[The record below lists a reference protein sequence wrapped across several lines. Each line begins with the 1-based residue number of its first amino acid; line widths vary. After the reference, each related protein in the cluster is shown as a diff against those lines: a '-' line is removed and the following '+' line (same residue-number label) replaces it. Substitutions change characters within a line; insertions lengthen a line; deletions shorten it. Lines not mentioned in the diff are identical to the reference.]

1 MVLSILKYGDCQLST
16 AGRLTWIPVPL
27 WRTLEAARR
36 NMTLPRVALPVQSD
50 KQVCRQSPGS
60 GVGGYWRDELGY
72 EELLLIE
79 LGESGD

>member
-1 MVLSILKYGDCQLST
+1 
-16 AGRLTWIPVPL
+16 
-27 WRTLEAARR
+27 
-36 NMTLPRVALPVQSD
+36 MTLPRVALPVQSD
-50 KQVCRQSPGS
+50 KQVCMQSPGS